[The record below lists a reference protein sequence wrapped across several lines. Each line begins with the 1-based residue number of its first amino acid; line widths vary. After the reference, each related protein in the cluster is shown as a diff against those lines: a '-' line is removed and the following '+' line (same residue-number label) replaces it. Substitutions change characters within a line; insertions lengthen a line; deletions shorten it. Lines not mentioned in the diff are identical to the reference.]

1 MTNNPNILDLQS
13 PNSFLSQNYLD
24 VQNVPMRNPDPESN
38 EAVARRL
45 QILRRTVS
53 KDNQAGFAVRLGIEP
68 KRWNNF
74 ERGTPLSKEIA
85 FLIVKKFP
93 DFTLDWLWHGKTK
106 GMPQSLQWELEEV
119 GKSITTSRP
128 SGRRGA

>member
-1 MTNNPNILDLQS
+1 
-13 PNSFLSQNYLD
+13 
-24 VQNVPMRNPDPESN
+24 MRNLDPESN

-53 KDNQAGFAVRLGIEP
+53 KDNQAAFAARLGIEP

-93 DFTLDWLWHGKTK
+93 DFTLDWLWHAKTK

-119 GKSITTSRP
+119 GKSLTTSRP